1 MQVYIGYPES
11 QSEWNSL
18 FSSMLVLRSVDE
30 EVKLCLEREDLFSTF
45 CQDLSHAKSFCAAD
59 LKAVLDTAHLMAVH
73 EILDKKLSA
82 QEKHN
87 VVLGKQHIKDAF
99 RRTRPSLLP
108 ADKLMFTR
116 SFRSFLSN
124 DLKADDSE
132 WNGTSLMSDSGTAY
146 SDIQLKTSLR

>member
-1 MQVYIGYPES
+1 
-11 QSEWNSL
+11 
-18 FSSMLVLRSVDE
+18 
-30 EVKLCLEREDLFSTF
+30 
-45 CQDLSHAKSFCAAD
+45 
-59 LKAVLDTAHLMAVH
+59 MAVH

-108 ADKLMFTR
+108 ADKLKFTR
-116 SFRSFLSN
+116 SFKSILTN

-146 SDIQLKTSLR
+146 SDIKLKTSLR